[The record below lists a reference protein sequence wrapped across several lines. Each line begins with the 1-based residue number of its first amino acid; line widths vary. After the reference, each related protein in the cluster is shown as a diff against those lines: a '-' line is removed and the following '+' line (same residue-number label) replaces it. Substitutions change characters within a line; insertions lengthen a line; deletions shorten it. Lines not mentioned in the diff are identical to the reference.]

1 MPVGFNSP
9 ARNLFLLGSS
19 GAQVVT
25 NFFQQ
30 IDQSATT
37 DNFFVPDEIR
47 YNVVDQKYILAGSA
61 EDVNSQGYGWFEK
74 RDESGVG
81 EWGNG
86 IQSFNPAD
94 DTTLRSMELD
104 SNNNLI
110 VAGKT
115 GNYPWIGRFTNDG
128 NFDWMSST
136 YSADVRYLGVTSNGG
151 NYYACGST
159 PGTGDAQAFIEKF
172 DSSGNP
178 GWGKSAIMI
187 GRDVVLRSVAANSRG
202 HVVSVGYLE
211 DNIYDKGYI
220 VKVDTNTGDVLWDR
234 TLSPDYGGGM
244 IRCMDCY
251 IDVKD
256 QIYVVARDDLS
267 GYLLKYSP
275 EGNMIWQTKT
285 PYDGN
290 TPNITMEFLQV
301 QSDGETEQTVTL
313 GKYYDTTNNDM
324 YGLLSKYSKDGSL
337 VWRRT
342 LKSSNDNSDIF
353 RNVSLDADPS
363 FYYILYTDEEVSI
376 PNGEPDQYTFGK
388 VSTSGNGLGGF
399 QYYDG
404 VSTIDY
410 DILNAPDQI
419 SRLSDGSVRND
430 STDLLSYPFNANK
443 IVFDDLA
450 TQVTNKKR
458 QMDDAGSFEYSG
470 SPAIRPAD
478 FQELN
483 LLGSTGFVAE
493 TIGSPTIL
501 GAQTWSNDLT
511 TANPNNGFEAAGPA
525 VNAFDGGANGGAG
538 AATSTTTIG
547 NQIVWSPSQFPAANG
562 PYTIEVIANAN
573 GVIGGWGDRKLI
585 VNGTT
590 VFDPGVDPAPT
601 APYYIT
607 ASNLTEITSV
617 IVEAATTAR
626 SRLDEIKVN
635 GTELID
641 GQGITLAGSSTTT
654 TKVKDQS
661 GKGIDGIVNG
671 ATHNAAGSG
680 YWEFDGT
687 DDYIDITS
695 IDPIADTSAVTMEA
709 WVFADSLTNLYQV
722 IGTWERE
729 TRHWQLTYSGDTN
742 YNLGFAVSGSVD
754 SVGVTSAPATGSWQ
768 HIVATWNGGSLSTL
782 SDWAIYVNGVK
793 QTIQFTGPTGTSGTA
808 SYIGTRQGFAASNF
822 FDGKIGEVR
831 YYDRA
836 LTEAAAFQNY
846 NATKSKYTNTRALTS
861 PFLGTGGRIVVDSDL
876 KLNYDFSVASCI
888 EKSTTVSTT
897 TGEIVID
904 DATTNGAAYG
914 DAECVAT
921 GYGKVVVGARG
932 ETNGVYTNGGK
943 AYIYNALTGALE
955 VTLTPSDISG
965 NDWRFG
971 NSVDICGC
979 SGRIAVASSSALYLY
994 DADGTNEVIIDSNS
1008 TLPISPPGGGSFGNT
1023 VAISGNRVW
1032 VSDDNVPTGPNLGG
1046 TVYCFNAETG
1056 AFLYQLRPNNNLDNF
1071 IRYGA
1076 RIAAGNGKLAVGAES
1091 IAHPVTGRSNTGRV
1105 YLYDENGRN
1114 EKILEPDALTTSS
1127 LFGTGGLAIG
1137 YGMLVVGAS
1146 RKQRVENPL
1155 ELGSGEVYVFDLKGD
1170 LKFSIRPSDDPAD
1183 EDTDAMGFGDS
1194 VAVSSDRLI
1203 VGAQY
1208 YVGNPGGVAGRAY
1221 LFEHD
1226 GKELQAWTGG
1236 GTGANASNFG
1246 SSMDAS
1252 GGTLVIGASAGSPD
1266 ASGRAY
1272 IYPVTGTPT
1281 GTIRNLSSTNF
1292 YGTINGATFNPA
1304 GYFEFD
1310 GVDDEIISNDN
1321 INQANLPLTYECWV
1335 RTANGH
1341 SPSDWETL
1349 MSTYDPNPEGFWI
1362 LLNPTNA
1369 YVAAGNDGSTYH
1381 VTSTAVNDGD
1391 WHHVVA
1397 TLDIPNV
1404 RIYVD
1409 GVDVGGLNNAPNNI
1423 IPSTRFVRIGSM
1435 SISGSSDRFFD
1446 GDIGEARIYHNRALT
1461 ATEVSQNY
1469 NATRGKY
1476 GV

>member
-61 EDVNSQGYGWFEK
+61 EDANSQGYGWFEK
-74 RDESGVG
+74 RDEFGVG
-81 EWGNG
+81 EWGNA
-86 IQSFNPAD
+86 IQSFNSSD

-115 GNYPWIGRFTNDG
+115 GQFPWIGRFTNDG

-151 NYYACGST
+151 NYYACGAT
-159 PGTGDAQAFIEKF
+159 PGTGDAQAFVEKF

-178 GWGKSAIMI
+178 GWGKSAIII

-313 GKYYDTTNNDM
+313 GKYYDTNNNDM

-363 FYYILYTDEEVSI
+363 FYYILYTDEAVDI

-388 VSTSGNGLGGF
+388 VSTSGNGLGAF

-483 LLGSTGFVAE
+483 LLGESIFIGPELITNGDFSNGTTGWTISDAAE
-493 TIGSPTIL
+493 GSMAVVSGQLVLTNNDTSDPPVYAWQEITTVSGKRYTLTVDIVGGTSASQAVYVNDSSSFGTAYGQVNDND
-501 GAQTWSNDLT
+501 GAGTKRLS
-511 TANPNNGFEAAGPA
+511 FEAAGA
-525 VNAFDGGANGGAG
+525 SVYILCRVNANQ
-538 AATSTTTIG
+538 AATSIFD
-547 NQIVWSPSQFPAANG
+547 NVSVK
-562 PYTIEVIANAN
+562 ENA
-573 GVIGGWGDRKLI
+573 WLDR
-585 VNGTT
+585 
-590 VFDPGVDPAPT
+590 
-601 APYYIT
+601 
-607 ASNLTEITSV
+607 
-617 IVEAATTAR
+617 
-626 SRLDEIKVN
+626 
-635 GTELID
+635 
-641 GQGITLAGSSTTT
+641 
-654 TKVKDQS
+654 S
-661 GKGIDGIVNG
+661 GKGNDGKVFG
-671 ATHNAAGSG
+671 GLTATVDE
-680 YWEFDGT
+680 YWEFSGT
-687 DDYIDITS
+687 DNEVISGPKCNTLFDDGGSGTIEMWVKPND
-695 IDPIADTSAVTMEA
+695 VT
-709 WVFADSLTNLYQV
+709 
-722 IGTWERE
+722 
-729 TRHWQLTYSGDTN
+729 TRQTLCSGYMT
-742 YNLGFAVSGSVD
+742 
-754 SVGVTSAPATGSWQ
+754 TGSTQPDRWDFE
-768 HIVATWNGGSLSTL
+768 IRDGALRGGSHDNTFFTGTTTL
-782 SDWAIYVNGVK
+782 SVNTWYHFVFTLDKSSGAGTLKAYVNSAEDQTQTFTLDRDWATDVEFG
-793 QTIQFTGPTGTSGTA
+793 
-808 SYIGTRQGFAASNF
+808 IGNRFLQRTDFPLDA
-822 FDGKIGEVR
+822 DVGEVR
-831 YYDRA
+831 TYRRA
-836 LTEAAAFQNY
+836 LTAAAVFQNY
-846 NATKSKYTNTRALTS
+846 NATKSKYTNTRSLTS
-861 PFLGTGGRIVVDSDL
+861 PPLGTGSRIVVDSNL
-876 KLNYDFSVASCI
+876 LLNYDFSIASCI
-888 EKSTTVSTT
+888 DKSTTVSTT
-897 TGEIVID
+897 TGEIIVD
-904 DATTNGAAYG
+904 DATTNGAAFG
-914 DAECVAT
+914 DGQCVAT

-932 ETNGVYTNGGK
+932 ETNGVYTAGGK
-943 AYIYNALTGALE
+943 AYIYNAVTGALE

-965 NDWRFG
+965 NDWNFG
-971 NSVDICGC
+971 NAVAICNC
-979 SGRIAVASSSALYLY
+979 SGRIAVTSSSALYLY

-1008 TLPISPPGGGSFGNT
+1008 TLPISPPGGNTFGNGL
-1023 VAISGNRVW
+1023 AIDGNRVW
-1032 VSDDNVPTGPNLGG
+1032 VSDDNVPQGPNYSG

-1056 AFLYQLRPNNNLDNF
+1056 AFIYELRPNNNLDNF
-1071 IRYGA
+1071 IRYGV
-1076 RIAAGNGKLAVGAES
+1076 RIAAGNGVLAIGAES

-1105 YLYDENGRN
+1105 YLYTLDGRN
-1114 EKILEPDALTTSS
+1114 EKILEPDDLTTSA

-1146 RKQRVENPL
+1146 RQQRTEDPQS
-1155 ELGSGEVYVFDLKGD
+1155 LGNGEVYVFDLQGN

-1183 EDTDAMGFGDS
+1183 EDANASGFGDS
-1194 VAVSSDRLI
+1194 VAISSDRII
-1203 VGAQY
+1203 VGARY

-1221 LFEHD
+1221 LFEHG
-1226 GKELQAWTGG
+1226 GKELQAWIGSGG
-1236 GTGANASNFG
+1236 GDASDFG
-1246 SSMDAS
+1246 SSMNAA
-1252 GGTLVIGASAGSPD
+1252 GGTLVIGAGSGSPD

-1272 IYPVTGTPT
+1272 IYPVTGTSSGTLNNLANRTYT
-1281 GTIRNLSSTNF
+1281 GTL
-1292 YGTINGATFNPA
+1292 NGPIFNTA
-1304 GYFEFD
+1304 DNSFQFD
-1310 GVDDEIISNDN
+1310 GTDDDIDTGLSWTPANQFSFTMWFNLDTIKEWHNLVDMYVNSTSRNFQLFVEGDGDFRIYWGTTSGTSAITGTVANEWYFGAFTCDGENGDLYRYGNGTTNTVSATAASGTYSVRPLVLGRRGDSN
-1321 INQANLPLTYECWV
+1321 
-1335 RTANGH
+1335 ANG
-1341 SPSDWETL
+1341 
-1349 MSTYDPNPEGFWI
+1349 F
-1362 LLNPTNA
+1362 
-1369 YVAAGNDGSTYH
+1369 
-1381 VTSTAVNDGD
+1381 
-1391 WHHVVA
+1391 
-1397 TLDIPNV
+1397 
-1404 RIYVD
+1404 VD
-1409 GVDVGGLNNAPNNI
+1409 GK
-1423 IPSTRFVRIGSM
+1423 
-1435 SISGSSDRFFD
+1435 
-1446 GDIGEARIYHNRALT
+1446 IGEFQFYNRELT
-1461 ATEVSQNY
+1461 AAEVLQNY
-1469 NATRGKY
+1469 NATRARY

>member
-61 EDVNSQGYGWFEK
+61 EDANSQGYGWFEK
-74 RDESGVG
+74 RDEFGVG
-81 EWGNG
+81 EWGNA
-86 IQSFNPAD
+86 IQSFNSSD
-94 DTTLRSMELD
+94 NTTLRSMELD

-115 GNYPWIGRFTNDG
+115 GQFPWIGRFTNDG

-151 NYYACGST
+151 NYYACGAT

-202 HVVSVGYLE
+202 HVVAVGYLE

-363 FYYILYTDEEVSI
+363 FYYILYTDEAVDI

-483 LLGSTGFVAE
+483 LLGESIVVGPELITNGDFSNGTTG
-493 TIGSPTIL
+493 
-501 GAQTWSNDLT
+501 WSNNATEIFTVSGGVATVDRNGGSATGQCYQSIT
-511 TANPNNGFEAAGPA
+511 TEVGKSYTVSVLVTAVSNGFQVYKDASSVGMNQGA
-525 VNAFDGGANGGAG
+525 VNTTGTHYWSFT
-538 AATSTTTIG
+538 ATSTSTRLDFSAVQ
-547 NQIVWSPSQFPAANG
+547 N
-562 PYTIEVIANAN
+562 
-573 GVIGGWGDRKLI
+573 
-585 VNGTT
+585 VNGTAS
-590 VFDPGVDPAPT
+590 FDN
-601 APYYIT
+601 I
-607 ASNLTEITSV
+607 SV
-617 IVEAATTAR
+617 KKFTW
-626 SRLDEIKVN
+626 LDR
-635 GTELID
+635 
-641 GQGITLAGSSTTT
+641 
-654 TKVKDQS
+654 S
-661 GKGIDGIVNG
+661 GKGNDGEVFG
-671 ATHNAAGSG
+671 GLTATTTDE
-680 YWEFDGT
+680 YWEFSGT
-687 DDYIDITS
+687 DNEVISGPKCNTLFDDGGSGTIEMWVRPND
-695 IDPIADTSAVTMEA
+695 VT
-709 WVFADSLTNLYQV
+709 
-722 IGTWERE
+722 
-729 TRHWQLTYSGDTN
+729 TRQTLCSGYMT
-742 YNLGFAVSGSVD
+742 
-754 SVGVTSAPATGSWQ
+754 TGSTQPDRWDFE
-768 HIVATWNGGSLSTL
+768 IRDGSLRGGNHDNTFFTGTTTL
-782 SDWAIYVNGVK
+782 SVNTWYHFVFTLDKSSGAGTLKAYVNSAQDQTQTFTLDRDWATDVEFG
-793 QTIQFTGPTGTSGTA
+793 
-808 SYIGTRQGFAASNF
+808 IGNRFLQRTDFPLDA
-822 FDGKIGEVR
+822 DVGEVR
-831 YYDRA
+831 TYRRA
-836 LTEAAAFQNY
+836 LTAAAVFQNY
-846 NATKSKYTNTRALTS
+846 NATKSKYINTRALTS
-861 PFLGTGGRIVVDSDL
+861 PFLGTGSRIVVDSNL
-876 KLNYDFSVASCI
+876 LLNYDFSIASCI
-888 EKSTTVSTT
+888 DKSTTVSTT
-897 TGEIVID
+897 TGEIIID
-904 DATTNGAAYG
+904 DATTNGAAFG
-914 DAECVAT
+914 DGQSVAV

-932 ETNGVYTNGGK
+932 EDCTIPGYTYTAGGK
-943 AYIYNALTGALE
+943 AYIYNATTGALE
-955 VTLTPSDISG
+955 ATLIASDISG
-965 NDWRFG
+965 NDWNFG
-971 NSVDICGC
+971 NAVAICDC
-979 SGRIAVASSSALYLY
+979 SGKIAVTSNSALYLY
-994 DADGTNEVIIDSNS
+994 DADGTNEIIIDSNS
-1008 TLPISPPGGGSFGNT
+1008 TLPISPPGGNTFGNGL
-1023 VAISGNRVW
+1023 AISGNRVW
-1032 VSDDNVPTGPNLGG
+1032 VSDNNVPQGSSYSG

-1056 AFLYQLRPNNNLDNF
+1056 AFLYELRPNNNLDNF
-1071 IRYGA
+1071 SAYGL
-1076 RIAAGNGKLAVGAES
+1076 RIAAGGGKLAIGADS
-1091 IAHPVTGRSNTGRV
+1091 ITHPVTGRSNTGRV
-1105 YLYDENGRN
+1105 YLYNVDGTN
-1114 EKILEPDALTTSS
+1114 EKIIEPDVLTTGA
-1127 LFGTGGLAIG
+1127 LFGTGGLVIDH
-1137 YGMLVVGAS
+1137 GMLVVGAS
-1146 RKQRVENPL
+1146 RQQRVENPL
-1155 ELGSGEVYVFDLKGD
+1155 ELGSGEVYVFDLKGK

-1194 VAVSSDRLI
+1194 VAVSSDRII

-1208 YVGNPGGVAGRAY
+1208 YALNVGGVMGRSY
-1221 LFEHD
+1221 MFEHD
-1226 GKELQAWTGG
+1226 GKELQSWIGSGNSGDNSA
-1236 GTGANASNFG
+1236 FG
-1246 SSMDAS
+1246 SSMAAS
-1252 GGTLVIGASAGSPD
+1252 GGTLAIGAGSGSPD
-1266 ASGRAY
+1266 SSGRVY
-1272 IYPVTGTPT
+1272 IYPVTGTPS
-1281 GTIRNLSSTNF
+1281 GTIRNLSGASIP
-1292 YGTINGATFNPA
+1292 GTINGGATFNSA
-1304 GYFEFD
+1304 GYFVFD
-1310 GVDDEIISNDN
+1310 GTDDYIDLGSNATLQAIGSNATIECWFKATADAFNIMVGWGEDPQDFYSNFGIGSWFSGQPDESIWVGYNNGSQTLYYEAGGHSKYNDN
-1321 INQANLPLTYECWV
+1321 T
-1335 RTANGH
+1335 
-1341 SPSDWETL
+1341 
-1349 MSTYDPNPEGFWI
+1349 
-1362 LLNPTNA
+1362 
-1369 YVAAGNDGSTYH
+1369 
-1381 VTSTAVNDGD
+1381 
-1391 WHHVVA
+1391 WHHAVA
-1397 TLDIPNV
+1397 TIGPNNH

-1409 GVDVGGLNNAPNNI
+1409 GSQVTTTFQNGADTDSVSNIFRESSSVEVYVGARPYNGGSGFFNGNI
-1423 IPSTRFVRIGSM
+1423 PQVRIY
-1435 SISGSSDRFFD
+1435 DR
-1446 GDIGEARIYHNRALT
+1446 ILT
-1461 ATEVSQNY
+1461 AAEISQNY

>member
-61 EDVNSQGYGWFEK
+61 EDANSQGYGWFEK
-74 RDESGVG
+74 RDEYGVG

-159 PGTGDAQAFIEKF
+159 PGTGDAQAFVEKF

-313 GKYYDTTNNDM
+313 GKYYDTNNNDM

-363 FYYILYTDEEVSI
+363 FYYILYTDEEIDI

-399 QYYDG
+399 QYSDG

-430 STDLLSYPFNANK
+430 STDFLSYPFNANK

-458 QMDDAGSFEYSG
+458 QMDDANSFQYSG

-478 FQELN
+478 FQEMN
-483 LLGSTGFVAE
+483 LLGDTGIVVGPELITNGDFSNG
-493 TIGSPTIL
+493 TTG
-501 GAQTWSNDLT
+501 WSNDATPTFTVSGGGVASVNRNGNGPATGQCYQTIT
-511 TANPNNGFEAAGPA
+511 TEVGRSYTVSVLVNAVSNGFQVYAWQDAAGSGDNLMRKGATNSTGLQYWTFTA
-525 VNAFDGGANGGAG
+525 VSTLTRLDFSAVQSVGG
-538 AATSTTTIG
+538 
-547 NQIVWSPSQFPAANG
+547 
-562 PYTIEVIANAN
+562 
-573 GVIGGWGDRKLI
+573 
-585 VNGTT
+585 
-590 VFDPGVDPAPT
+590 
-601 APYYIT
+601 T
-607 ASNLTEITSV
+607 ASFDNISAKESTW
-617 IVEAATTAR
+617 
-626 SRLDEIKVN
+626 LD
-635 GTELID
+635 G
-641 GQGITLAGSSTTT
+641 
-654 TKVKDQS
+654 S
-661 GKGIDGIVNG
+661 GKGNIGGVFGNV
-671 ATHNAAGSG
+671 THDANG

-687 DDYIDITS
+687 DYEV
-695 IDPIADTSAVTMEA
+695 IAGPKCNELFEDGGSGTIEMWVRPNDVTTRQTLC
-709 WVFADSLTNLYQV
+709 SGYLT
-722 IGTWERE
+722 
-729 TRHWQLTYSGDTN
+729 
-742 YNLGFAVSGSVD
+742 SGSTQPD
-754 SVGVTSAPATGSWQ
+754 RWDFEISGGALRGGSHDNSFFTGTTTLSTNTWY
-768 HIVATWNGGSLSTL
+768 HIVFTL
-782 SDWAIYVNGVK
+782 DKSSGAGTLKAYVNAAED
-793 QTIQFTGPTGTSGTA
+793 QTQTFTLDRDFATDVEFG
-808 SYIGTRQGFAASNF
+808 IGNRFSQQEDFPLDA
-822 FDGKIGEVR
+822 DVGEVR
-831 YYDRA
+831 IYRRA
-836 LTEAAAFQNY
+836 LTAAAVFQNY

-861 PFLGTGGRIVVDSDL
+861 PSLGTGGRIVVNNNL
-876 KLNYDFSVASCI
+876 LLNYDFSIASCI

-897 TGEIVID
+897 TGEIIID
-904 DATTNGAAYG
+904 NATTNGAAYG

-932 ETNGVYTNGGK
+932 EDCTIPGYTYTAGGK
-943 AYIYNALTGALE
+943 AYIYNATTGALE
-955 VTLTPSDISG
+955 ATLIASDISG
-965 NDWRFG
+965 NDWNFG
-971 NSVDICGC
+971 NAVAICGC
-979 SGRIAVASSSALYLY
+979 SGKIAVTSNSALYLY
-994 DADGTNEVIIDSNS
+994 DADGTNEIIVDSNS

-1032 VSDDNVPTGPNLGG
+1032 VSDDNVPQGPNLGG

-1056 AFLYQLRPNNNLDNF
+1056 AFLYELRPNNNLDNF

-1091 IAHPVTGRSNTGRV
+1091 IAHPVTGRSSTGRV

-1127 LFGTGGLAIG
+1127 LFGTGGIAIG

-1146 RKQRVENPL
+1146 RQQRVEAPL
-1155 ELGSGEVYVFDLKGD
+1155 EIGSGEVYVFDLQGD

-1183 EDTDAMGFGDS
+1183 EDSDAMGFGDS
-1194 VAVSSDRLI
+1194 VAISSDRII

-1221 LFEHD
+1221 MFEHG
-1226 GKELQAWTGG
+1226 GKELQAWIGS
-1236 GTGANASNFG
+1236 GTGADASNFA
-1246 SSMDAS
+1246 SSMSAA
-1252 GGTLVIGASAGSPD
+1252 GGTLVIGAGAGSPD

-1272 IYPVTGTPT
+1272 IYPLTNTPSNK
-1281 GTIRNLSSTNF
+1281 IRNLSSSSYT
-1292 YGTINGATFNPA
+1292 GTLNGVTFNSA
-1304 GYFEFD
+1304 GYMEFD
-1310 GVDDEIISNDN
+1310 NTNVEIDIGNDILDTESAGTVEAW
-1321 INQANLPLTYECWV
+1321 INTAQFGRRAIFSSASTTDINRWFRFAV
-1335 RTANGH
+1335 RDAGSGNGH
-1341 SPSDWETL
+1341 LAIGGQFNGS
-1349 MSTYDPNPEGFWI
+1349 
-1362 LLNPTNA
+1362 
-1369 YVAAGNDGSTYH
+1369 AAGTNVEVEGSLTLSPN
-1381 VTSTAVNDGD
+1381 T
-1391 WHHVVA
+1391 WHHVVGTA
-1397 TLDIPNV
+1397 SGTEWKL
-1404 RIYVD
+1404 YVD
-1409 GVDVGGLNNAPNNI
+1409 GVEDTTLTVLAGSNAGYFLDYPGASTETNEYNI
-1423 IPSTRFVRIGSM
+1423 GILPRANGETDDFEGNIGA
-1435 SISGSSDRFFD
+1435 F
-1446 GDIGEARIYHNRALT
+1446 RIYNRVLT